1 MTTTMTTATATTTPP
16 SHSRV
21 RSASTRTSDVNE
33 GFFRTRSTAPSA
45 ARTSERTPNPS
56 VRGDMF
62 SVRAAVPTR
71 ASASAPRA
79 RGGRAQARAVAM
91 TTTRSNLNGAS
102 FALGGARR
110 AYGGASSG
118 ALRVDARHV
127 TLGAS
132 RGRKFVVKAM
142 FEVRG
147 RANAARVV
155 DKNVMRRVTANS
167 DATDDTVNA

>member
-1 MTTTMTTATATTTPP
+1 
-16 SHSRV
+16 
-21 RSASTRTSDVNE
+21 
-33 GFFRTRSTAPSA
+33 
-45 ARTSERTPNPS
+45 
-56 VRGDMF
+56 
-62 SVRAAVPTR
+62 
-71 ASASAPRA
+71 
-79 RGGRAQARAVAM
+79 M

-142 FEVRG
+142 FEVRR
-147 RANAARVV
+147 RANATRVV
-155 DKNVMRRVTANS
+155 EKNVMRRPRANS
-167 DATDDTVNA
+167 DAIDARVDA

>member
-1 MTTTMTTATATTTPP
+1 
-16 SHSRV
+16 
-21 RSASTRTSDVNE
+21 
-33 GFFRTRSTAPSA
+33 
-45 ARTSERTPNPS
+45 
-56 VRGDMF
+56 MF